1 MRRNISS
8 RLKKM
13 VRLTG
18 FGLFAL
24 IAFAQIAFIQVAGAQ
39 NMPQSFADI
48 VEDLMPAVVN
58 ISISTTVQN
67 SPGIHMSP
75 FEDFFEEFMDREEKE
90 PCRCR
95 WSRDL

>member
-48 VEDLMPAVVN
+48 VEDLMPTVVN
-58 ISISTTVQN
+58 ISISKPISAGET
-67 SPGIHMSP
+67 S
-75 FEDFFEEFMDREEKE
+75 
-90 PCRCR
+90 
-95 WSRDL
+95 